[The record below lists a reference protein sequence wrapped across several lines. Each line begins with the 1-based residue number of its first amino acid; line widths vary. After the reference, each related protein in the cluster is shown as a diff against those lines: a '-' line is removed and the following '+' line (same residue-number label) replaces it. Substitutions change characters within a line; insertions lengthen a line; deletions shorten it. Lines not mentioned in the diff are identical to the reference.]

1 MATLIGGPFSF
12 LGPILGAVVYLGLKE
27 IIVRFTEYWLLVFG
41 LVLLACVL
49 TFRSGIVGAVEEVLA
64 RRRRA

>member
-12 LGPILGAVVYLGLKE
+12 LGPILGAVIYLGLKE

-41 LVLLACVL
+41 LVLLGCVL
-49 TFRSGIVGAVEEVLA
+49 AFRSGVVGAVEELLA
-64 RRRRA
+64 KRWRT